1 MSLATELAAVAELN
15 LAALRQ
21 KYAELFGDTTRT
33 GNKPWLIKRIRWR
46 LQALAE
52 GGLSQRARD
61 RADELANEADLRLS
75 PPPERDEPPVQQAVV
90 GSVRPTGVPRPGTIL
105 QRQYKGQR
113 LEVRV
118 LSNGFEY
125 AGETYKSLSA
135 VAKVITGSH
144 QSGQRFFGLTG
155 DNP

>member
-1 MSLATELAAVAELN
+1 M
-15 LAALRQ
+15 
-21 KYAELFGDTTRT
+21 
-33 GNKPWLIKRIRWR
+33 
-46 LQALAE
+46 QALAE

-75 PPPERDEPPVQQAVV
+75 PPPERDEPPVQQAVT

-135 VAKVITGSH
+135 VTKVITGSH